1 MRTLFSRWWW
11 WWWWF
16 HPFSIYRVRFSFP
29 FPKKNIYNVSKVRD
43 QRLNFSFDFFSR
55 SLFPSLPLSFSISL
69 SLYLSALSIVVGS
82 LMSYLAQETTK
93 DNRVF
98 DMLLKAD
105 FPSPN
110 PSKNIHFI
118 YLLVCGSWFSWLL
131 FFEICFWFPF
141 CSHFA
146 LQKKNINRNSSCGSG
161 SKW

>member
-1 MRTLFSRWWW
+1 M
-11 WWWWF
+11 
-16 HPFSIYRVRFSFP
+16 
-29 FPKKNIYNVSKVRD
+29 RD

-55 SLFPSLPLSFSISL
+55 SLFPSLPLPLSFSISL

-110 PSKNIHFI
+110 SSKNIHFI
-118 YLLVCGSWFSWLL
+118 YLLVCGSWFS
-131 FFEICFWFPF
+131 
-141 CSHFA
+141 
-146 LQKKNINRNSSCGSG
+146 
-161 SKW
+161 

>member
-1 MRTLFSRWWW
+1 
-11 WWWWF
+11 
-16 HPFSIYRVRFSFP
+16 
-29 FPKKNIYNVSKVRD
+29 
-43 QRLNFSFDFFSR
+43 
-55 SLFPSLPLSFSISL
+55 
-69 SLYLSALSIVVGS
+69 
-82 LMSYLAQETTK
+82 MSYLAQETTK

-146 LQKKNINRNSSCGSG
+146 LQKKILTETAVVVAVVSG
-161 SKW
+161 SKKFRGELNWKFKIELILIFLNSRLKSVFNWTYSLRKIIETELHSLGRPFFRPFVHSSKPCGWVPKW